1 MKINLAPIFLA
12 ASLVK
17 NANAFLPV
25 KPQNAI
31 VSKVDSLQFPF
42 LLQATRVL
50 ATTEKAGFFEGKL
63 PPRSIRQGI
72 VGELPKQN
80 DGAAVKIS
88 KSVKELT
95 YVEDIFHIDSGP
107 ISAREVVKAWTLE
120 NEFLSI
126 KGVLMG
132 GNLMGFVDKETGE
145 EYLWLNKEGA
155 VGYGPNSN
163 AFPLTRGLFL
173 HGGIRMAAVTAEHG
187 LYYDTEWDLDF
198 EVSKNGDE
206 ASLTFTIKDDA
217 EARELLQDPLS
228 TGGFSSWAA
237 EPMKNY
243 PVTNA
248 NFIFKVTLRKGEKFL
263 RTECTVENTTD
274 GPIQAEAWMPQTWP
288 ITEESQI
295 ISHQKKRRIKGQS
308 GAYVTDSW
316 VMTEMIN
323 DKFVPTDMGLVGENN
338 IPQYDGTVPY
348 TTDGKE
354 GPKNGWVINY
364 PPAPLDGITD
374 LNHPL
379 QWPSAAGG
387 ILYDYPTMDG
397 NYHAVSFGD
406 GRGVAYVA
414 AESTPEKPNF
424 TKMWSWGNP
433 KVFDRVEAANK
444 DPPLAAGRPKT
455 EYYEP
460 WASGFNS
467 AFFELYQFPPGKKS
481 WEARFVPIAGGLDA
495 DKKQHQ
501 LREVVD
507 KAVVDAVKSLD

>member
-1 MKINLAPIFLA
+1 M
-12 ASLVK
+12 
-17 NANAFLPV
+17 
-25 KPQNAI
+25 
-31 VSKVDSLQFPF
+31 
-42 LLQATRVL
+42 
-50 ATTEKAGFFEGKL
+50 ATTQKPGYVQGTV
-63 PPRSIRQGI
+63 PPRSIRKGT
-72 VGELPKQN
+72 VGDIPAQSS
-80 DGAAVKIS
+80 GAAVKIS
-88 KSVKELT
+88 TSVKELT
-95 YVEDIFHIDSGP
+95 YVESIHDIENGP
-107 ISAREVVKAWTLE
+107 ISGREVVEAWVLE

-126 KGVLMG
+126 KGVLLG
-132 GNLMGFVDKETGE
+132 GNLMGFVDKTTRK

-155 VGYGPNSN
+155 VGYGANSN

-198 EVSKNGDE
+198 EVKNNGDE
-206 ASLTFTIKDDA
+206 ASLIFHIKDTE
-217 EARELLQDPLS
+217 EARKLLNDPMS
-228 TGGFSSWAA
+228 TGGFSSWAM

-263 RTECTVENTTD
+263 RTECTVDNTTT

-288 ITEESQI
+288 VTRDSQI

-316 VMTEMIN
+316 VHTEMI
-323 DKFVPTDMGLVGENN
+323 DGKFVSTDMGIDGANN
-338 IPQYDGTVPY
+338 IPQYDGSAPY
-348 TTDGKE
+348 TTKGKE
-354 GPKNGWVINY
+354 GPKNGWVVSY
-364 PPAPLDGITD
+364 PPTPLDGMTNMD
-374 LNHPL
+374 YPL

-397 NYHAVSFGD
+397 NYHGVSFGD
-406 GRGVAYVA
+406 GRGIAYVA
-414 AESTPEKPNF
+414 PESTPEKPNF

-433 KVFDRVEAANK
+433 DVYDREEALAK

-467 AFFELYQFPPGKKS
+467 AFFELYQFPPGKSS
-481 WEARFVPIAGGLDA
+481 WEARFVPIAEGLDA
-495 DKKQHQ
+495 NKKQHE

-507 KAVVDAVKSLD
+507 RAVVDAVRSF